1 MSGFGLVIS
10 NYSATMQQSMFVM
23 FFFMLILMLM
33 SGLFTPVSS
42 MPEWAQ
48 VITYFNPLKYFMEAM
63 RMVYLKGSSL
73 LELLPEIGV
82 LFLFALVFN
91 SWAVFSYRKNQ

>member
-1 MSGFGLVIS
+1 
-10 NYSATMQQSMFVM
+10 
-23 FFFMLILMLM
+23 MLILMLM

-48 VITYFNPLKYFMEAM
+48 VITYFNPLKYFMEGM

-82 LFLFALVFN
+82 LLLLHWV
-91 SWAVFSYRKNQ
+91 SIPGR

>member
-1 MSGFGLVIS
+1 
-10 NYSATMQQSMFVM
+10 
-23 FFFMLILMLM
+23 MLILMLM

>member
-1 MSGFGLVIS
+1 
-10 NYSATMQQSMFVM
+10 
-23 FFFMLILMLM
+23 MLILMLM

-48 VITYFNPLKYFMEAM
+48 VITYFNPLKYFMEGM

-82 LFLFALVFN
+82 LLLFALGFN
-91 SWAVFSYRKNQ
+91 IKNSSYPYWLEKSCFYYCFHPLG

>member
-1 MSGFGLVIS
+1 
-10 NYSATMQQSMFVM
+10 
-23 FFFMLILMLM
+23 MLILMLM

-48 VITYFNPLKYFMEAM
+48 VITYFNPLKYFMEGM

-82 LFLFALVFN
+82 LLLFALGFQYLGGDQLSEKSIIEN
-91 SWAVFSYRKNQ
+91 LII